1 MEIQERLEL
10 ISPAQNQEFF
20 DQIMDCTSSESLSRI
35 SYGGLLGL
43 VQKPQPFRESDLPKG
58 YQGRTFIKDL
68 LSLCCRLEDIPG
80 HVVKYNR
87 KRKDYLIVSITRF
100 VKDSL
105 FPACSMVCNGVL
117 YNGMVT
123 PRANFNGSIFMGGLT
138 VEKGT
143 IAEVVIQDVM
153 ESVVV
158 DGHVSKC
165 DINIF
170 AKSISDVDIKDYY
183 YVKGCT
189 LTLINSKEFSL
200 QRFDSK
206 SNKTYVTIEGKVYV
220 AKSHFES
227 RRVVSLELIPLEAL
241 L

>member
-43 VQKPQPFRESDLPKG
+43 VQKPQPFREFDLPKD
-58 YQGRTFIKDL
+58 YKGRTFIKDL
-68 LSLCCRLEDIPG
+68 SSLCCRLEDIPG
-80 HVVKYNR
+80 HIVKYNR

-100 VKDSL
+100 VKESL
-105 FPACSMVCNGVL
+105 FPACTIVCNEVL
-117 YNGMVT
+117 YNGIVT
-123 PRANFNGSIFMGGLT
+123 PRASFNGSIFMGGLT

-153 ESVVV
+153 ESVVA
-158 DGHVSKC
+158 DDQVSKC

-206 SNKTYVTIEGKVYV
+206 TNKSYVTVEGKVYV

>member
-10 ISPAQNQEFF
+10 ISPAQNKEYF
-20 DQIMDCTSSESLSRI
+20 DQVSDSNCSEKLTSGI
-35 SYGGLLGL
+35 YGGLLGL
-43 VQKPQPFRESDLPKG
+43 VQKPQLFREFDLPKDFKD
-58 YQGRTFIKDL
+58 RTFVKDIS
-68 LSLCCRLEDIPG
+68 SLCCRLEEIPG
-80 HVVKYNR
+80 HVVKFNR
-87 KRKDYLIVSITRF
+87 KGKDYLIVSITRF

-153 ESVVV
+153 ESVVA
-158 DGHVSKC
+158 DDHVSKC

-189 LTLINSKEFSL
+189 LSLINSKEFSL

-206 SNKTYVTIEGKVYV
+206 SNKTYVTVEGKIY
-220 AKSHFES
+220 AANSHFES